1 MDPTVPPWIRR
12 STYEGEAMDVRERTF
27 LGVGFDALV
36 AKSKAMK
43 ELVDK
48 LRKCAATNRNVFIFG
63 ENGTGKKL
71 IASIIHNQSLYREK
85 PFVRISCSAMTPDL
99 VDVTLFGDEY
109 YGKPGKLEEANGG
122 TLLLEEIAH
131 LTPIAQS
138 KLLQVLQEGS
148 IERRSGAPLPVDFRI
163 ISTSSVLTDNMLDE
177 FNFQKNLFFKLN
189 TLPLRVP
196 SLKERIEDI
205 PYLANIFINEICRQE
220 NISKPSIPFH
230 YIELLMKVEW
240 TGNIIQLRNHL
251 ESVMVLADGE
261 FDPETI
267 YAQFQVQRQ
276 ADPTAFLKTLYE
288 RIRGGEKVI
297 LDSVLSEIEYSLV
310 KKSLEYADGNQSR
323 AAKLVGLNE
332 QKIRRIMSK
341 HGMKLK
347 RSR

>member
-1 MDPTVPPWIRR
+1 METN
-12 STYEGEAMDVRERTF
+12 EGIER
-27 LGVGFDALV
+27 GASFDALI

-43 ELVDK
+43 GLVEK
-48 LRKCAATNRNVFIFG
+48 LRKCAASNRNVFIHG

-71 IASIIHNQSLYREK
+71 IANIIHNHSSNNGKQL
-85 PFVRISCSAMTPDL
+85 VRITCAAMTPDV

-122 TLLLEEIAH
+122 TLLLEEIAD

-148 IERRSGAPLPVDFRI
+148 IERRSGAPLPVDIRV
-163 ISTSSVLTDNMLDE
+163 ISTSSRLNETNLDE

-189 TLPLRVP
+189 TLPLKVP
-196 SLKERIEDI
+196 SLSERVEDI
-205 PYLANIFINEICRQE
+205 PYLANIFVGEICQQE
-220 NISKPSIPFH
+220 KIGKPSIPFH
-230 YIELLMKVEW
+230 YLELLMKVEW
-240 TGNIIQLRNHL
+240 TGNVIQLRNHL
-251 ESVMVLADGE
+251 ESVIVLSDGE

-267 YAQFQVQRQ
+267 YSQFQVQRQ
-276 ADPTAFLKTLYE
+276 ADPTAFLKALYE
-288 RIRGGEKVI
+288 RIRRGEKVVLNSI
-297 LDSVLSEIEYSLV
+297 LSEIEYSLI

-347 RSR
+347 RSG

>member
-1 MDPTVPPWIRR
+1 MSEGSIMD
-12 STYEGEAMDVRERTF
+12 GRERMNS
-27 LGVGFDALV
+27 GVGFEALV
-36 AKSKAMK
+36 AKSKAMM
-43 ELVDK
+43 ELVEK
-48 LRKCAATNRNVFIFG
+48 LHKCAASNRNVFIYG

-71 IASIIHNQSLYREK
+71 VANIIHNRSVNNGKQL
-85 PFVRISCSAMTPDL
+85 VRISCSAMTPDQ

-109 YGKPGKLEEANGG
+109 YGKTGKLEEANGG

-138 KLLQVLQEGS
+138 KLLQVLQDGF
-148 IERRSGAPLPVDFRI
+148 IERRSGAPLPVNFRI
-163 ISTSSVLTDNMLDE
+163 ISTSSVLSETKLDE

-189 TLPLRVP
+189 TLPLRMP
-196 SLKERIEDI
+196 SLHERIEDI
-205 PYLANIFINEICRQE
+205 PYLANIFVTEICRQE
-220 NISKPSIPFH
+220 QVSKPAIPFH
-230 YIELLMKVEW
+230 YLELLMKVEW
-240 TGNIIQLRNHL
+240 TGNVIQLRNHL
-251 ESVMVLADGE
+251 ESVIVLADGE

-267 YAQFQVQRQ
+267 YSQFEVQRES
-276 ADPTAFLKTLYE
+276 DPTAFLKTLYD
-288 RIRGGEKVI
+288 RIRGGEKVV